1 MVLAYFLLK
10 LRNKLEIIPKK
21 GLSFTRWH
29 FYEIV
34 LAFLFSAGKESL
46 QIGYKW
52 PTDDK
57 SPPSYF
63 FVFGSLGFIFN
74 KNSHFKYVYLYLI
87 LK

>member
-1 MVLAYFLLK
+1 MFPSETL
-10 LRNKLEIIPKK
+10 NKSEIIPKK

-52 PTDDK
+52 PTDNK
-57 SPPSYF
+57 SPSYF
-63 FVFGSLGFIFN
+63 FVFGSLGFILN
-74 KNSHFKYVYLYLI
+74 KYSHLKYVYSYLI
-87 LK
+87 

>member
-1 MVLAYFLLK
+1 MFPSETL
-10 LRNKLEIIPKK
+10 NKSEIIPKK

-52 PTDDK
+52 PADNK
-57 SPPSYF
+57 SPSYF
-63 FVFGSLGFIFN
+63 FVFGSLGFILN
-74 KNSHFKYVYLYLI
+74 KYSHLKYVYLYLI
-87 LK
+87 

>member
-1 MVLAYFLLK
+1 M
-10 LRNKLEIIPKK
+10 IPKK
-21 GLSFTRWH
+21 GLSFIRWH

-34 LAFLFSAGKESL
+34 LAFLFSVGKKSL

-63 FVFGSLGFIFN
+63 FVLGSSGFIFN
-74 KNSHFKYVYLYLI
+74 KGSHLKYVYLYLI

>member
-1 MVLAYFLLK
+1 MLSYFLLK
-10 LRNKLEIIPKK
+10 FCNKLEIIPKK
-21 GLSFTRWH
+21 GLSFTIWH

-34 LAFLFSAGKESL
+34 LAFLLNAGKKSL

-57 SPPSYF
+57 SPPRYF
-63 FVFGSLGFIFN
+63 FVFGSLGIIYN
-74 KNSHFKYVYLYLI
+74 KYINLKYVYLYLI

>member
-1 MVLAYFLLK
+1 VLAYFLLK
-10 LRNKLEIIPKK
+10 LCNKSEIIPKK

-29 FYEIV
+29 FDEIV

-46 QIGYKW
+46 QIGHKW
-52 PTDDK
+52 ATDDK

-63 FVFGSLGFIFN
+63 FVFGSSGFIFN
-74 KNSHFKYVYLYLI
+74 EYSYFKYVYLYLI